1 MRPSFDAHVLPSN
14 RAARYDINTR
24 ARDRLLKP
32 LIRRVAV
39 VRQALRAA

>member
-14 RAARYDINTR
+14 TASRYDINTS

-32 LIRRVAV
+32 LITLV
-39 VRQALRAA
+39 VDGGT